1 MPWQQQEGD
10 TGKDALA
17 RGGRV
22 VLFAILGKQSQDG
35 LGLAHQ
41 ILKQKAY

>member
-1 MPWQQQEGD
+1 MAA
-10 TGKDALA
+10 TGRRHRERYTP

-35 LGLAHQ
+35 LGVAHQ
-41 ILKQKAY
+41 ILKQKTC